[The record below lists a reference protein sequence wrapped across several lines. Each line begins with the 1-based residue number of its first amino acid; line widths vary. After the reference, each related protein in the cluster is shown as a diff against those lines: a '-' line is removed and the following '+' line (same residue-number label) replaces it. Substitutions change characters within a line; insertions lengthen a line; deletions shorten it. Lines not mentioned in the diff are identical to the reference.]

1 MKANKITLKKIRLN
15 YLESMVNSLE
25 NDIDWKQKS
34 LQTAQKSLEEAITTP
49 FDNEDERAVRDHNNN
64 VSYYSDA
71 VAQYEL
77 EIKEGEKLLAE
88 LEKMV

>member
-25 NDIDWKQKS
+25 NDIDWKRRG
-34 LQTAQKSLEEAITTP
+34 LQSAQEDLEEAMTAT
-49 FDNEDERAVRDHNNN
+49 FDNEDEKAVRDHDRN
-64 VSYYSDA
+64 VSYYNDA
-71 VAQYEL
+71 IAQYEL